1 MTSSAENETPARA
14 RRRTFLIDRSFQLKY
29 TLIIVLVGVVVSA
42 ILGYFIFQLTMENR
56 ELLGIDAAMANEV
69 AKFDSRQL
77 LLLGGFVVVM
87 AVFLFA
93 WGIIITHR
101 VAGPVFIISRY
112 LGQIRDG
119 QVPQTRP
126 LRRADE
132 LKGFFEVFAGMVAS
146 LKQRNVEEAELLEK
160 VARLVQRSGNEELAQ
175 SAQALLD
182 LAKQK
187 RSWGE

>member
-1 MTSSAENETPARA
+1 MTSSTENGTPARA
-14 RRRTFLIDRSFQLKY
+14 HRRTFLVDRSFQLKY

-42 ILGYFIFQLTMENR
+42 ILGFFIVRLTMVNS
-56 ELLGIDAAMANEV
+56 ELLEIDAKMANEV
-69 AKFDSRQL
+69 AKFDSKQMY
-77 LLLGGFVVVM
+77 LLGGFVVVM

-101 VAGPVFIISRY
+101 VAGPIFIISRY

-119 QVPQTRP
+119 QVPHTRP

-132 LKGFFEVFAGMVAS
+132 LKGFFDVFSGMVRAM
-146 LKQRNVEEAELLEK
+146 KQRNVEEAELLEK
-160 VARLVQRSGNEELAQ
+160 VAGLVQRSGKEELAQ